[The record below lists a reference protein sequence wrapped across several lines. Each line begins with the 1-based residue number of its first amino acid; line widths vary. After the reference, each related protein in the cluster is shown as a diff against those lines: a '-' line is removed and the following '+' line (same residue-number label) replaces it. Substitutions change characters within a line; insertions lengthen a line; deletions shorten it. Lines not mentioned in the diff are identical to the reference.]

1 MRWSSPVRESILPIV
16 RIANAQ
22 ANLGTVGHTR
32 SHPPT
37 GSRREGADRAGSCF
51 QRRRVPVL
59 RRCSLVILR
68 PGRVESCFQRR
79 RVPVSASMLADDCPT
94 GSCRIMFSVSTRAC
108 SAWMLAG
115 DCPTGSCRIMF
126 SASTR
131 CLISRRRS
139 PVTARLDR
147 AGSYSRHRSAPDR
160 LPVPPRTA

>member
-37 GSRREGADRAGSCF
+37 GSRREGADRRGSCF

-79 RVPVSASMLADDCPT
+79 RVPVLRRCLPMTAPQ
-94 GSCRIMFSVSTRAC
+94 GRVESCSQCRPGLVQPGCSPVTARPDRPDSYSPNRPGAC

-115 DCPTGSCRIMF
+115 DALTGSCRIIF
-126 SASTR
+126 SASI
-131 CLISRRRS
+131 C
-139 PVTARLDR
+139 A
-147 AGSYSRHRSAPDR
+147 
-160 LPVPPRTA
+160 